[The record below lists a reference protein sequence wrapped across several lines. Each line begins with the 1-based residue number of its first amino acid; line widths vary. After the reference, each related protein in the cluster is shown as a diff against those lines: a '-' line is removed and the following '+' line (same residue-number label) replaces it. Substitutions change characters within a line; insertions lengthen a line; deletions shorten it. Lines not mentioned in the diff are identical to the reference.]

1 VPEQLRQLKVPTAVH
16 RLVSGAGPAQGLTLD
31 FFGVRVRLH
40 LEAGDVADARF
51 FFGAHGAAGDDCP
64 PDEDCRHDVDVWL
77 WGDGGFYRSLLA
89 KDEARKVVV
98 IAERGETPR
107 LAADFR
113 SWSGTPSPV
122 PPFSTR
128 TLAARV
134 MVARGS
140 VVRAPDGAT
149 WCIVGPNYVGK
160 TAATLALLERGFG
173 LLSEHLLVLRRDD
186 GRAERYLSP
195 FGLRRQT
202 LAALEKAGRLRGLD
216 QRATVSDVTGR
227 VVLVQPDALFP
238 GCGAEPA
245 PVDGMVALVPAEAA
259 GLRGVGPTPTL
270 ACYPGGTGAELSRR
284 LPARCLRVGV
294 APGHPPA
301 SLASLL
307 EEVVR

>member
-1 VPEQLRQLKVPTAVH
+1 MVSGQLNVPEPVR
-16 RLVSGAGPAQGLTLD
+16 RLVSEAGPAERLTLD

-51 FFGAHGAAGDDCP
+51 FFGAHGAPGDGRRP
-64 PDEDCRHDVDVWL
+64 DVDVWL

-98 IAERGETPR
+98 VAERGGPPR

-113 SWSGTPSPV
+113 SWSGAPSPV

-128 TLAARV
+128 ALAARV

-140 VVRAPDGAT
+140 VVRAPSGAT

-173 LLSEHLLVLRRDD
+173 LLSEHLLVVRRDD

-202 LAALEKAGRLRGLD
+202 LAALETAGRLHGLD
-216 QRATVSDVTGR
+216 RRATVSDMTGR

-245 PVDGMVALVPAEAA
+245 PVDGMVELVPAEAT
-259 GLRGVGPTPTL
+259 GLRGVGPTPAL
-270 ACYPGGTGAELSRR
+270 ACYPRGTGAELSRR

-301 SLASLL
+301 SLASRL
-307 EEVVR
+307 EDIVR

>member
-1 VPEQLRQLKVPTAVH
+1 MVPEQLRQLKVPTAVH

-51 FFGAHGAAGDDCP
+51 FFGAHGAAG
-64 PDEDCRHDVDVWL
+64 HH
-77 WGDGGFYRSLLA
+77 
-89 KDEARKVVV
+89 
-98 IAERGETPR
+98 
-107 LAADFR
+107 
-113 SWSGTPSPV
+113 
-122 PPFSTR
+122 
-128 TLAARV
+128 
-134 MVARGS
+134 
-140 VVRAPDGAT
+140 RAPDGAT

-259 GLRGVGPTPTL
+259 GLRGVGPAPAL
-270 ACYPGGTGAELSRR
+270 ACYPRGTGAELSRR
-284 LPARCLRVGV
+284 LPTR
-294 APGHPPA
+294 
-301 SLASLL
+301 
-307 EEVVR
+307 